1 MIRVQ
6 DVHVTFG
13 RGTPLE
19 NRALRGLDLTIP
31 TGEFVTVIGSN
42 GAGKSTLLNVLSGD
56 AVAERG
62 RVEIDGVDVTRWP
75 APKRAGLVARVF
87 QDPMAGTCEALSIE
101 ENMALAYAR
110 GRARGL
116 AASLDGPRRTVF
128 RDKLAVLGLG
138 LENRLG
144 DSMGLLSGGQRQA
157 VSLLMATLAGM
168 KILLLDEHT
177 AALDPRTADFVLR
190 LTCKI
195 IEEQRLTALMVT
207 HSMRHALDHGTRTV
221 MLHEGRVAFDV
232 ANDDRSGLDVPD
244 LLQLFSKVRG
254 EQLDDDALL
263 LA

>member
-1 MIRVQ
+1 MITVQ

-19 NRALRGLDLTIP
+19 NRALRGLDLSIP
-31 TGEFVTVIGSN
+31 TGQFVTVIGSN

-56 AVAERG
+56 ASPERG

-110 GRARGL
+110 GRARGF
-116 AASLDGPRRTVF
+116 AASLDGPRRKVF

-177 AALDPRTADFVLR
+177 AALDPRTADFVLQ
-190 LTCKI
+190 LTRTI
-195 IEEQRLTALMVT
+195 IEEQKLTALMVT
-207 HSMRHALDHGTRTV
+207 HSMRHALDHGSRTV

-232 ANDDRSGLDVPD
+232 AGDQRKGLDVPD
-244 LLQLFSKVRG
+244 LLKLFSKVRG
-254 EQLDDDALL
+254 EELDDDSLL